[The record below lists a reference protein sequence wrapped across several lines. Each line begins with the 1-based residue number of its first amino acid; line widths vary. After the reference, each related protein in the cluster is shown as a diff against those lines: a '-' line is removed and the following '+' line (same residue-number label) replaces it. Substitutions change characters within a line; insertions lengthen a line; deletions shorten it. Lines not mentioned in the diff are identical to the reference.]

1 MSWCRAALVVSGLVV
16 VALLGLGATSP
27 TQPPDLGDI
36 EVYFSRVDDPQA
48 AIVQALDGAEQTVH
62 IALYYF
68 TDPKLADAVVRAR
81 ERGVAVYVYL
91 DRSQVKQ
98 QYSQA
103 RYLAAQDVPVR
114 ISSNRAIMHNK
125 FAIVDGATVIT
136 GSYNWTKSA
145 YQRND
150 ENLLVIRRGDVAARY
165 KRRFAALWTR
175 EFDQAATEAVRSD

>member
-1 MSWCRAALVVSGLVV
+1 MGLTRTKALVV
-16 VALLGLGATSP
+16 VAGITFVILVSLAATSR
-27 TQPPDLGDI
+27 TQRPDI
-36 EVYFSRVDDPQA
+36 EVLFSRVDDPQA
-48 AIVQALDGAEQTVH
+48 AIIQALDGAEQTVH

-81 ERGVAVYVYL
+81 ARGVAVYVYL
-91 DRSQVKQ
+91 DRSQVTQ

-103 RYLAAQDVPVR
+103 RYLTAHKVPVR

-125 FAIVDGATVIT
+125 FAVIDGATVIT

-150 ENLLVIRRGDVAARY
+150 ENLLVIRRSDLAARY
-165 KRRFAALWTR
+165 KRRFAVFWTR
-175 EFDQAATEAVRSD
+175 EFDQAATETVRGD